1 MAPLD
6 GIRVIDLSRVV
17 AGPFCTMLL
26 GDMGADVIKI
36 EEPRRGDD
44 TREWAPIVNGWSTYF
59 LGLNRNKKSVALDL
73 KTVDGAD
80 ALRALLADA
89 DVMIENFRPGSL
101 AKLGFGF
108 DQVSRLNPRIV
119 YCSISGYG
127 QTGPRSQLP
136 GYDVVIQG
144 ESGLMSVTG
153 QPDGG
158 PTRVGIA
165 IADHLAGLY
174 AHQGIL
180 LALLERARSGVGQ
193 YIDIALLDSM
203 VSVLTLPM
211 GILQATGTGPARM
224 GNAHPSIAPYETFAV
239 RGGFMIVAAGN
250 PRLWRQLCAAI
261 DRNDLADDPRFRE
274 SADRLRH
281 REALKRELELVFHT
295 FPAEKLLARLQAH
308 QVPCGRIRDIAEVLQ
323 DPELAARRMVVRVP
337 DAPAELGAL
346 DLLGNPVHLSR
357 APWSVRLPPPRL
369 GEHTEEILNALTH
382 AASRQAHEARPH
394 DGPSPR

>member
-6 GIRVIDLSRVV
+6 GITVIDLSRVV

-36 EEPRRGDD
+36 EEPLLGDD
-44 TREWAPIVNGWSTYF
+44 TRGWAPIVNGWSTYF

-73 KTVDGAD
+73 KTAAGAG
-80 ALRALLADA
+80 ALRALIAGA
-89 DVMIENFRPGSL
+89 DVLIENFRPGSL
-101 AKLGFGF
+101 AKLGFGA
-108 DQVSRLNPRIV
+108 DDVHRLNARLI

-153 QPDGG
+153 QPDGP

-180 LALLERARSGVGQ
+180 LALIERGRTGKGQ
-193 YIDIALLDSM
+193 HIDIALLDSI

-211 GILQATGTGPARM
+211 GILQATGRSPQRM
-224 GNAHPSIAPYETFAV
+224 GNSHPSIAPYETFAV
-239 RGGFMIVAAGN
+239 RDGFMIVAAGN
-250 PRLWRQLCAAI
+250 PRLWRQLCQAI
-261 DRNDLADDPRFRE
+261 DRDDLPSDPRYQTNE
-274 SADRLRH
+274 DRLRN
-281 REALKRELELVFHT
+281 RAQLKAELETIFAA
-295 FPAEKLLARLQAH
+295 FPTDALLARLQAH
-308 QVPCGRIRDIAEVLQ
+308 QVPCGRIRDIAEALQ
-323 DPELAARRMVVRVP
+323 DPALAARRMVVRVDP
-337 DAPAELGAL
+337 APPELGAL
-346 DLLGNPVHLSR
+346 ELLGNPVHLSCS
-357 APWSVRLPPPRL
+357 PWSVRLPPPRL
-369 GEHTEEILNALTH
+369 GEHTEEILTALRH
-382 AASRQAHEARPH
+382 AESRTPH
-394 DGPSPR
+394 PSGDRDVPAPR